1 MLLAMTDD
9 PNDGDSPSVDE
20 LEARLTEIELAM
32 NQLQA
37 SELNPAESTIDSVA
51 QQIDGIPT
59 S

>member
-20 LEARLTEIELAM
+20 LEARLTKIELAM